1 MPKVTSR
8 ASVIH
13 PDKFY
18 VYALFKPT
26 SYSPFYI
33 GKGRG
38 QRINAHFH
46 PANLSKNTPKTAI
59 IKKYGNS
66 IKREILCYFDDESK
80 AYDFEEYLISY
91 YGLESEGGCLVNY
104 AKTRFQYSDKF
115 VEDVCSKARLN
126 REYKYSKEV
135 VFSVYDKY
143 FKDKLEIYEVA
154 TSTGISENYIYYLL
168 SGKKHKYLFE
178 EYVNSN
184 PLVDT
189 EYLGRPSRVIR
200 KRPDAQKI
208 KDEVLVEAFH
218 KVCDTGCTVQSIADE
233 IGVNAGWLSSVFVG
247 KDRAYLTLDYEKYRN
262 IRKGR
267 ANSKVSNL
275 NTVKSLLEEGKT
287 VMEIKEIT
295 GFGRTTVF
303 RYVREIKLGENT

>member
-1 MPKVTSR
+1 MPRVTSR
-8 ASVIH
+8 ASVVH
-13 PDKFY
+13 PEKFY
-18 VYALFKPT
+18 VYALFKPA
-26 SYSPFYI
+26 SYNPFYI

-46 PANLSKNTPKTAI
+46 PANLTKNTPKTAV
-59 IKKYGNS
+59 IKKYGTS
-66 IKREILCYFDDESK
+66 IKREILCYFDDENK

-115 VEDVCSKARLN
+115 VEDVASKGRLN
-126 REYKYSKEV
+126 REYKYSKEI

-154 TSTGISENYIYYLL
+154 ESTGISENYIYYLL
-168 SGKKHKYLFE
+168 AGKKHKYLFE

-184 PLVDT
+184 PFVNT
-189 EYLGRPSRVIR
+189 EYLGRFSRVIR
-200 KRPDAQKI
+200 KRPEAQKI
-208 KDEVLVEAFH
+208 KDDTLIKAFNR
-218 KVCDTGCTVQSIADE
+218 VCDTGCTVQSVADE

-247 KDRAYLTLDYEKYRN
+247 KDRAYLELDYERYRN

-267 ANSKVSNL
+267 ASSKVNNL
-275 NTVKSLLEEGKT
+275 DVVRSLLKDGKT

-303 RYVREIKLGENT
+303 RYVREISNSEN

>member
-1 MPKVTSR
+1 MPRVTSR
-8 ASVIH
+8 ASVVH
-13 PDKFY
+13 PEKFY
-18 VYALFKPT
+18 VYALFKPA
-26 SYSPFYI
+26 SYNPFYI

-59 IKKYGNS
+59 INKYGNL
-66 IKREILCYFDDESK
+66 IKREILCYFDEESK
-80 AYDFEEYLISY
+80 AYEFEEHLISY
-91 YGLESEGGCLVNY
+91 YGLASEGGCLVNY

-115 VEDVCSKARLN
+115 VEDVCLKGRLN

-154 TSTGISENYIYYLL
+154 SATGISENYIYYLL
-168 SGKKHKYLFE
+168 TGKKHKYLFK
-178 EYVNSN
+178 EYVSSN
-184 PLVDT
+184 PQVDT
-189 EYLGRPSRVIR
+189 EYLGRLSRVIR
-200 KRPDAQKI
+200 KRPESQKI
-208 KDEVLVEAFH
+208 KDAVLIEAFY
-218 KVCDTGCTVQSIADE
+218 KVCDTGCTVQSVADE
-233 IGVNAGWLSSVFVG
+233 IGVNSGWLSSVFVG
-247 KDRAYLTLDYEKYRN
+247 KDRAYLALDYERYRN

-267 ANSKVSNL
+267 ASSKVNNL
-275 NTVKSLLEEGKT
+275 DIVRSLLKDGKT

-303 RYVREIKLGENT
+303 RYVREISNGENA